1 MIIGTSRTSSGAQ
14 LRSRGSA
21 GPEASAG
28 ARSATIDAP
37 PAIEYTAS
45 AGPKKIG
52 ANIDPVARYMATPTT
67 VAIKAARGQIRRVA
81 TPRATRV
88 TAGSTH
94 GEGSTLATIWRGGP

>member
-1 MIIGTSRTSSGAQ
+1 MIIGTSRTSSGTQ
-14 LRSRGSA
+14 LRSGGNA
-21 GPEASAG
+21 GPGAP
-28 ARSATIDAP
+28 ARSAKIDAP

-45 AGPKKIG
+45 AGARKIG
-52 ANIDPVARYMATPTT
+52 ANIDPVARYAPTPTT
-67 VAIKAARGQIRRVA
+67 VAMKAARVQIRRVA